1 MLTALHGADGRVRT
15 CDLLVTNELLYQAE
29 LHRHIVCYISK
40 VLHVFLCIRRMSC
53 STVNNSELHRHTI
66 IIPHFSNYCI
76 IFYMMENQSERV
88 KQAIAVATKAHEGQ
102 FRKTGEPYIIHPL
115 AVMKIL
121 VEWGMDEDTIIAGV
135 LHDTVEDTDLTLCDI
150 RNQFGESV
158 AFLVD
163 GVTKLSTARNGMR
176 DIDTY
181 LPATKDNFLR
191 LMIALGDDIRVLII
205 KLADRLHNLRT
216 LSALPPDKQRKIAK
230 ESLEVFAPL
239 ADRLN
244 MGLLRVEMADLAFR
258 YLDPKRF
265 DELKSIIEKHNKS
278 AEKSLKK
285 IQSEVS
291 ALLKKEQIKA
301 TISGRVKS
309 VYSLHKKLAKHNQ
322 NINEIYDITALR
334 IIVDD
339 VTNCYLVLGLIH
351 SLYIPM
357 NGRIKD
363 YIAMPKQNG
372 YQSLHTTVITKDKQ
386 IVEFQIR
393 TKEMHEYAERGLAAS
408 FYYNEQKLT
417 ENYKNGKIEHLP
429 TNLLWITELQMTAA
443 RLREGKKVDLKK
455 LKLNLFADKIF
466 VYTPKGDIID
476 LPRGALPLD
485 FAYRLHSEI
494 GDHVVGVKINGKMSN
509 LSKRLEHGDVVEILT
524 SKKQLPK
531 TSWLDKIITSHARSK
546 ITHRLNRPKGDET
559 KKKRKPRKAP

>member
-1 MLTALHGADGRVRT
+1 MTSGVKDS
-15 CDLLVTNELLYQAE
+15 D
-29 LHRHIVCYISK
+29 
-40 VLHVFLCIRRMSC
+40 
-53 STVNNSELHRHTI
+53 
-66 IIPHFSNYCI
+66 
-76 IFYMMENQSERV
+76 RV
-88 KQAIAVATKAHEGQ
+88 KHAIAIAREAHEGQ
-102 FRKTGEPYIIHPL
+102 LRKTGEPYIVHPL
-115 AVMKIL
+115 AVKKIL
-121 VEWGMDEDTIIAGV
+121 EEWGMDEDTIIAGI
-135 LHDTVEDTDLTLCDI
+135 LHDTLEDTDLTLEDI
-150 RNQFGESV
+150 KKDFGDSV

-181 LPATKDNFLR
+181 LPATRDNFLR

-230 ESLEVFAPL
+230 ETLEVFAPL

-244 MGLLRVEMADLAFR
+244 MGLLRVEMSDLAFKYVNPR
-258 YLDPKRF
+258 RF
-265 DELKSIIEKHNKS
+265 EELQKLIKKYNKS
-278 AEKSLKK
+278 AEKSLQK
-285 IQSEVS
+285 IEDEVS
-291 ALLKKEQIKA
+291 KALKKEKIKFK
-301 TISGRVKS
+301 ISGRVKS

-322 NINEIYDITALR
+322 NMGEIYDLTALR
-334 IIVDD
+334 VIVND
-339 VTNCYLVLGLIH
+339 VTDCYLVLGIIH
-351 SLYIPM
+351 SLYKPM

-372 YQSLHTTVITKDKQ
+372 YQSLHTTVITKDKR

-417 ENYKNGKIEHLP
+417 ENYKKGKIEHLP

-443 RLREGKKVDLKK
+443 KLREGKKVDLKK
-455 LKLNLFADKIF
+455 LKLNLFADQIF

-485 FAYRLHSEI
+485 FAYKLHSEI

-509 LSKRLEHGDVVEILT
+509 LNKKLEQGDVVEILT
-524 SKKQLPK
+524 SKNQTPKQ
-531 TSWLDKIITSHARSK
+531 SWLDKIFTPHARQKLRRALRLSDSTTPTPPKKSK
-546 ITHRLNRPKGDET
+546 PHNK
-559 KKKRKPRKAP
+559 

>member
-1 MLTALHGADGRVRT
+1 MKDQKDSAR
-15 CDLLVTNELLYQAE
+15 
-29 LHRHIVCYISK
+29 I
-40 VLHVFLCIRRMSC
+40 
-53 STVNNSELHRHTI
+53 
-66 IIPHFSNYCI
+66 
-76 IFYMMENQSERV
+76 ER
-88 KQAIAVATKAHEGQ
+88 AIEVARKAHEGQ

-115 AVMKIL
+115 AVKKIL
-121 VEWGMDEDTIIAGV
+121 EEWGMDEDTIIAGI
-135 LHDTVEDTDLTLCDI
+135 LHDTVEDTDLTLDDI
-150 RNQFGESV
+150 RKEFGESV

-163 GVTKLSTARNGMR
+163 GVTKLSTARDGMR

-181 LPATKDNFLR
+181 LPETKNNFLR

-216 LSALPPDKQRKIAK
+216 LSALPPDKQKKIAK
-230 ESLEVFAPL
+230 ETLEVFAPL

-244 MGLLRVEMADLAFR
+244 MGLLRVEMADLSFK
-258 YLDPKRF
+258 YVDPKRY
-265 DELKSIIEKHNKS
+265 DELKDMIAKYNKS

-285 IQSEVS
+285 IEEEITE
-291 ALLKKEQIKA
+291 ALNKEKIKF
-301 TISGRVKS
+301 TLSGRVKS
-309 VYSLHKKLAKHNQ
+309 VYSLHKKLAKHDQ
-322 NINEIYDITALR
+322 NINEIYDLIALR
-334 IIVDD
+334 VIVDD
-339 VTNCYLVLGLIH
+339 ITDCYLTLGIIH
-351 SLYIPM
+351 SLFTPIG
-357 NGRIKD
+357 GRIKD

-372 YQSLHTTVITKDKQ
+372 YQSLHTTVITKDKR

-417 ENYKNGKIEHLP
+417 ENYKKGKIEHLP

-443 RLREGKKVDLKK
+443 KLREGKKVDYKK

-476 LPRGALPLD
+476 LPKGSLPLD

-509 LSKRLEHGDVVEILT
+509 LNKKLEQGNIVEILT
-524 SKKQLPK
+524 SKNQTPK
-531 TSWLDKIITSHARSK
+531 SSWLDKIFTPHARAK
-546 ITHRLNRPKGDET
+546 LLHRLNIISAKSQPVIPPVPKH
-559 KKKRKPRKAP
+559 KK

>member
-1 MLTALHGADGRVRT
+1 MKP
-15 CDLLVTNELLYQAE
+15 AE
-29 LHRHIVCYISK
+29 K
-40 VLHVFLCIRRMSC
+40 
-53 STVNNSELHRHTI
+53 EK
-66 IIPHFSNYCI
+66 
-76 IFYMMENQSERV
+76 SERLDR
-88 KQAIAVATKAHEGQ
+88 AIEVAKKAHEGQ

-115 AVMKIL
+115 AVKKIL
-121 VEWGMDEDTIIAGV
+121 EEWGMDEDTVIAGV
-135 LHDTVEDTDLTLCDI
+135 LHDTVEDTSLTLDDI
-150 RNQFGESV
+150 RKEFGESV

-163 GVTKLSTARNGMR
+163 GVTKLSTARTGMR

-205 KLADRLHNLRT
+205 KLADRLHNIRT
-216 LSALPPDKQRKIAK
+216 LSALPPDKQKKIAK
-230 ESLEVFAPL
+230 ETLEIFAPL

-244 MGLLRVEMADLAFR
+244 MGQLRVELADLAFK
-258 YLDPKRF
+258 YVNPKRF
-265 DELKSIIEKHNKS
+265 NELKTLITKRNKS
-278 AEKSLKK
+278 AEKSLQK
-285 IQSEVS
+285 IKTEVS
-291 ALLKKEQIKA
+291 FALKKEKIKFD
-301 TISGRVKS
+301 ISGRVKS

-322 NINEIYDITALR
+322 NINEIYDLTALR
-334 IIVDD
+334 IIVEDITD
-339 VTNCYLVLGLIH
+339 CYLALGVIH
-351 SLYIPM
+351 SLYTPM

-372 YQSLHTTVITKDKQ
+372 YQSLHTTVITKDKH

-393 TKEMHEYAERGLAAS
+393 TREMHEYAERGLAAS

-417 ENYKNGKIEHLP
+417 ENYKKGKIEHLP

-443 RLREGKKVDLKK
+443 KLREGKKVDLKK

-476 LPRGALPLD
+476 LPAGALPLD

-509 LSKRLEHGDVVEILT
+509 LNKKLEQGDIVEILT
-524 SKKQLPK
+524 SKNQTPK
-531 TSWLDKIITSHARSK
+531 TSWLDRIITSHARQK
-546 ITHRLNRPKGDET
+546 LLHRLNRSSKSTPAEP
-559 KKKRKPRKAP
+559 KKKRKVKNK

>member
-1 MLTALHGADGRVRT
+1 MTTKSPSRIDH
-15 CDLLVTNELLYQAE
+15 
-29 LHRHIVCYISK
+29 
-40 VLHVFLCIRRMSC
+40 
-53 STVNNSELHRHTI
+53 
-66 IIPHFSNYCI
+66 
-76 IFYMMENQSERV
+76 
-88 KQAIAVATKAHEGQ
+88 AVAVARQAHKGQ
-102 FRKTGEPYIIHPL
+102 LRKTGEPYIIHPL
-115 AVMKIL
+115 AVKKIL
-121 VEWGMDEDTIIAGV
+121 EEWGMDEDTVIAGV
-135 LHDTVEDTDLTLCDI
+135 LHDTVEDTNLTLEDI
-150 RNQFGESV
+150 RKEFGDSV

-205 KLADRLHNLRT
+205 KLADRLHNVRT
-216 LSALPPDKQRKIAK
+216 LSALPPDKQKKIAK
-230 ESLEVFAPL
+230 ETLEVFAPL

-244 MGLLRVEMADLAFR
+244 MGQLRVELADLAFK
-258 YLDPKRF
+258 YVDPKRF
-265 DELKSIIEKHNKS
+265 NELKALITNSNKS
-278 AEKSLKK
+278 AEKSLRK
-285 IQSEVS
+285 IESEVS
-291 ALLKKEQIKA
+291 SALKKEKIKF

-322 NINEIYDITALR
+322 NINEIYDLTALR

-339 VTNCYLVLGLIH
+339 ITDCYLTLGIIH
-351 SLYIPM
+351 SLYTPM

-372 YQSLHTTVITKDKQ
+372 YQSLHTTVITKDKHV
-386 IVEFQIR
+386 VEFQIR
-393 TKEMHEYAERGLAAS
+393 TREMHEYAERGLAAS

-417 ENYKNGKIEHLP
+417 ENYKKGKIEHLP

-443 RLREGKKVDLKK
+443 KLREGKKVDLKK
-455 LKLNLFADKIF
+455 LKINLFADKIF

-476 LPRGALPLD
+476 LPAGALPLD

-509 LSKRLEHGDVVEILT
+509 LNKKLEQGDIVEILT
-524 SKKQLPK
+524 SKNQTPK
-531 TSWLDKIITSHARSK
+531 TSWLDRIITSHARHK
-546 ITHRLNRPKGDET
+546 LLHRLNAPANPTAEP
-559 KKKRKPRKAP
+559 KKKRKPRK

>member
-1 MLTALHGADGRVRT
+1 MTT
-15 CDLLVTNELLYQAE
+15 K
-29 LHRHIVCYISK
+29 S
-40 VLHVFLCIRRMSC
+40 
-53 STVNNSELHRHTI
+53 
-66 IIPHFSNYCI
+66 SNTKNDRI
-76 IFYMMENQSERV
+76 KRAVE
-88 KQAIAVATKAHEGQ
+88 IAKKAHEGQ
-102 FRKTGEPYIIHPL
+102 LRKTGEPYIVHPL
-115 AVMKIL
+115 AVKKIL
-121 VEWGMDEDTIIAGV
+121 EEWGMDEDTIIAGI
-135 LHDTVEDTDLTLCDI
+135 LHDTIEDTDLTLEDI
-150 RNQFGESV
+150 KKEFGESV

-216 LSALPPDKQRKIAK
+216 LSALPPDKQKKIAK
-230 ESLEVFAPL
+230 ETLEVFAPL

-244 MGLLRVEMADLAFR
+244 MGLLRVEMADLSFK
-258 YLDPKRF
+258 YVNPKRF
-265 DELKSIIEKHNKS
+265 DELDKLIKAHNKS

-285 IQSEVS
+285 TEEEIKK
-291 ALLKKEQIKA
+291 ALRKEKIKYKL
-301 TISGRVKS
+301 SGRVKS
-309 VYSLHKKLAKHNQ
+309 VYSLHKKLAKHHQ
-322 NINEIYDITALR
+322 NMGEIYDLMALR
-334 IIVDD
+334 IIVED
-339 VTNCYLVLGLIH
+339 VTTCYLVLGIIH
-351 SLYIPM
+351 SLYTPM
-357 NGRIKD
+357 DGRIKD

-372 YQSLHTTVITKDKQ
+372 YQSLHTTVITKDKH

-417 ENYKNGKIEHLP
+417 ENYKKGKIEHLP

-443 RLREGKKVDLKK
+443 KLREGKKVDLKK

-476 LPRGALPLD
+476 LPAGALPLD
-485 FAYRLHSEI
+485 FAYKLHSEI

-509 LSKRLEHGDVVEILT
+509 LNKKLEHGDVVEILT
-524 SKKQLPK
+524 SKNQTPKQ
-531 TSWLDKIITSHARSK
+531 SWLEKIITPHARQK
-546 ITHRLNRPKGDET
+546 LRRALRLSDTQTLPHD
-559 KKKRKPRKAP
+559 KKRKK

>member
-1 MLTALHGADGRVRT
+1 MKEQD
-15 CDLLVTNELLYQAE
+15 
-29 LHRHIVCYISK
+29 
-40 VLHVFLCIRRMSC
+40 
-53 STVNNSELHRHTI
+53 
-66 IIPHFSNYCI
+66 
-76 IFYMMENQSERV
+76 SERV
-88 KQAIAVATKAHEGQ
+88 KRAIEVAKKAHEGQ
-102 FRKTGEPYIIHPL
+102 YRKTGEPYIVHPL
-115 AVMKIL
+115 AVKKIL
-121 VEWGMDEDTIIAGV
+121 EEWGMDEDTIIAGV
-135 LHDTVEDTDLTLCDI
+135 LHDTIEDTPLTLNDI
-150 RNQFGESV
+150 KQEFGESV

-181 LPATKDNFLR
+181 LPETKDNFLR
-191 LMIALGDDIRVLII
+191 LMIALGSDIRVLII

-216 LSALPPDKQRKIAK
+216 LSALPPDKQKKIAK

-244 MGLLRVEMADLAFR
+244 MGLLRVEMADLAFK
-258 YLDPKRF
+258 YVDPRRF
-265 DELKSIIEKHNKS
+265 EQLKNLIEKYNKS
-278 AEKSLKK
+278 AAKSLQK
-285 IQSEVS
+285 IEEEIS
-291 ALLKKEQIKA
+291 AALKKEKINF

-322 NINEIYDITALR
+322 NMGEIYDLTALR
-334 IIVDD
+334 VIVDD
-339 VTNCYLVLGLIH
+339 VTDCYLTLGVIH
-351 SLYIPM
+351 SLYTPM
-357 NGRIKD
+357 GGRIKD

-372 YQSLHTTVITKDKQ
+372 YQSLHTTVITKDKRV
-386 IVEFQIR
+386 VEFQIR

-417 ENYKNGKIEHLP
+417 ENYKKGKIEHLP
-429 TNLLWITELQMTAA
+429 TNLLWITELQTTAA

-476 LPRGALPLD
+476 LPTGAMPLD

-509 LSKRLEHGDVVEILT
+509 LNKKLEQGDIVEILT
-524 SKKQLPK
+524 SKNQTPK
-531 TSWLDKIITSHARSK
+531 TSWLDRIITPHARQKLLRALKLKSDK
-546 ITHRLNRPKGDET
+546 NEPPIPPI
-559 KKKRKPRKAP
+559 KKK

>member
-1 MLTALHGADGRVRT
+1 MPTH
-15 CDLLVTNELLYQAE
+15 
-29 LHRHIVCYISK
+29 SK
-40 VLHVFLCIRRMSC
+40 VD
-53 STVNNSELHRHTI
+53 T
-66 IIPHFSNYCI
+66 
-76 IFYMMENQSERV
+76 ERI
-88 KQAIAVATKAHEGQ
+88 KHAVAVAKDAHDGQ
-102 FRKTGEPYIIHPL
+102 YRKTGEPYIVHPL
-115 AVMKIL
+115 AVKKIL
-121 VEWGMDEDTIIAGV
+121 EEWGMDEDTIIAGI
-135 LHDTVEDTDLTLCDI
+135 LHDTVEDTSLTLEDI
-150 RNQFGESV
+150 RKEFGESV

-181 LPATKDNFLR
+181 LPTTRDNFLR
-191 LMIALGDDIRVLII
+191 LMIALGSDIRVLII

-216 LSALPPDKQRKIAK
+216 LSALPPDKQKKIAK
-230 ESLEVFAPL
+230 ETLEVFAPL

-244 MGLLRVEMADLAFR
+244 MGILRVELADLSFK
-258 YLDPKRF
+258 YVDPRRF
-265 DELKSIIEKHNKS
+265 EELTKLIEKYNKS

-285 IQSEVS
+285 IESEIS
-291 ALLKKEQIKA
+291 TALKEEKIKFE
-301 TISGRVKS
+301 ISGRVKS

-322 NINEIYDITALR
+322 NINEIYDLTALR
-334 IIVDD
+334 IIVNDITD
-339 VTNCYLVLGLIH
+339 CYLVLGIIH
-351 SLYIPM
+351 SLYTPM

-372 YQSLHTTVITKDKQ
+372 YQSLHTTVITKDKR

-393 TKEMHEYAERGLAAS
+393 TREMHEYAERGLAAS

-417 ENYKNGKIEHLP
+417 ENYKKGKIEHLP

-476 LPRGALPLD
+476 LPKGALPLD

-509 LSKRLEHGDVVEILT
+509 LNKKLEQGDIVEILT
-524 SKKQLPK
+524 SKNQTPK
-531 TSWLDKIITSHARSK
+531 STWLDKIFTPHARAKLMRALKISARTAAGESVEHSK
-546 ITHRLNRPKGDET
+546 KR
-559 KKKRKPRKAP
+559 RKPRKNN